1 MTGPLFYVMGPS
13 GAGKDTVLDAVR
25 SRAECAGVLFARRY
39 ITRPASAGGE
49 RHMPLHP
56 QEFDAMRHAGQ
67 FALHWQSHG
76 LHYGI
81 GIEIDGWLAQG
92 HAVVVNGSRGYL
104 EAALLRYPAMH
115 PVLVTAPESLIAE
128 RLAQRGR
135 ETEAQIRRRLQHN
148 CLLAD
153 CGTGKDCAVIVN
165 DSTVQAAAERF
176 FSLLRPYL
184 R

>member
-1 MTGPLFYVMGPS
+1 
-13 GAGKDTVLDAVR
+13 
-25 SRAECAGVLFARRY
+25 
-39 ITRPASAGGE
+39 
-49 RHMPLHP
+49 
-56 QEFDAMRHAGQ
+56 
-67 FALHWQSHG
+67 
-76 LHYGI
+76 
-81 GIEIDGWLAQG
+81 
-92 HAVVVNGSRGYL
+92 
-104 EAALLRYPAMH
+104 MH

-176 FSLLRPYL
+176 FLIIAPLSSLKHTARPCYGRAAISGHVRRPYQTAMRQIHTGL
-184 R
+184 